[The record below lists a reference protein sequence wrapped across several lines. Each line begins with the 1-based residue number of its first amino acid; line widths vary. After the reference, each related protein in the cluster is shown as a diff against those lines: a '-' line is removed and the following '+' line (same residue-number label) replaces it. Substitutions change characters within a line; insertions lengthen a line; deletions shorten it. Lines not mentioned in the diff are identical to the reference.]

1 LLLHTIKM
9 EYPSESF
16 VKHILC
22 TIYPVTCLYIHIHQN
37 CALNVRKHRKGNKI
51 NGQSRETGN
60 VGYTRHRTK
69 WFSDVWTLLENIF
82 FYSICEKW
90 IWIEEKILRLP
101 SHYRVLDNKM
111 DIKLK
116 FTNWSGYIVRNTKNK
131 RLCAVCLKRWNSCF
145 I

>member
-1 LLLHTIKM
+1 M

-69 WFSDVWTLLENIF
+69 TNKTKSTL
-82 FYSICEKW
+82 S
-90 IWIEEKILRLP
+90 
-101 SHYRVLDNKM
+101 LDANKH
-111 DIKLK
+111 K
-116 FTNWSGYIVRNTKNK
+116 
-131 RLCAVCLKRWNSCF
+131 
-145 I
+145 